1 MILVS
6 ILLWEFGDN
15 VYLISVLFY
24 SNLIWLYLKDFFFFG
39 LVIIIFFLIIDKFF

>member
-6 ILLWEFGDN
+6 IWEFGDN

-24 SNLIWLYLKDFFFFG
+24 SNLWLYLKDYFFFG
-39 LVIIIFFLIIDKFF
+39 LVIIIFFDYR